1 MSSTT
6 ELVRRPIQRP
16 IHLQRFIEDLE
27 KRNLQP
33 VEHYFFRKRV
43 LSVLNQLSAGCKEL
57 TICLESYRNSS
68 ELRSR
73 QRSTYCRQVGYLPL
87 FVRAVQ
93 GVMIFPLENVLNRKN
108 EFANIYNVNRF
119 RKLVVRW
126 TDNFASA
133 SHSCRWIK
141 LAECAQ
147 EFIKFIYPS
156 SKLNI
161 M

>member
-1 MSSTT
+1 M
-6 ELVRRPIQRP
+6 
-16 IHLQRFIEDLE
+16 
-27 KRNLQP
+27 
-33 VEHYFFRKRV
+33 
-43 LSVLNQLSAGCKEL
+43 
-57 TICLESYRNSS
+57 
-68 ELRSR
+68 
-73 QRSTYCRQVGYLPL
+73 GYLPL

-93 GVMIFPLENVLNRKN
+93 GALIFPLENVFNEEN
-108 EFANIYNVNRF
+108 EFVNIYNVNRY

-147 EFIKFIYPS
+147 EFLKFIYPS
-156 SKLNI
+156 SEWDI